1 MPRPKGSRN
10 KPKTVHVQYEL
21 PGVEVPVQK
30 ENEMEKQVTVSSNQ
44 DVAQTVSQMLEPP
57 VEAPKPIIREMS
69 TVERKRIEDERL
81 VKGTFVYRAKP
92 GGRYR
97 TVLRKYKRDPLAKN
111 AQGFHKID
119 YVDGQVYTCPKWIA
133 DWLNGES
140 EHSCCDFKHNAA
152 NINLAE
158 EDRGPPERIPVFRF
172 IIQEYA

>member
-10 KPKTVHVQYEL
+10 KPKTEHVQYEL
-21 PGVEVPVQK
+21 PGVKSPVQEEIK
-30 ENEMEKQVTVSSNQ
+30 VMEQEVSVS
-44 DVAQTVSQMLEPP
+44 APSVSQMLETANEQPRQ
-57 VEAPKPIIREMS
+57 VIRELS
-69 TVERKRIEDERL
+69 PTEKKRIEDEKL

-119 YVDGQVYTCPKWIA
+119 MTDGQTYVVCKWIA
-133 DWLNGES
+133 DWLNGEE

-152 NINLAE
+152 NINLTE
-158 EDRGPPERIPVFRF
+158 EGRGPPERIPVFRF